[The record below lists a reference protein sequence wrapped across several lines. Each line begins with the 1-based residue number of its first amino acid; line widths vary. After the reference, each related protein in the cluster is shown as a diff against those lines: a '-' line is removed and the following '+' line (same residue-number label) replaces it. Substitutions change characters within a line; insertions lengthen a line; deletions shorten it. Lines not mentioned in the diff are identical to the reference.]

1 MDFNSIVHSKYAI
14 PVAVG
19 GAGIVAILF
28 VVHKSAGSS
37 VGAVAG
43 VASPTQYVGTPA
55 PGDGS
60 VPGETNS
67 MVSSGNPSNT
77 APVSGT
83 QSLTNEIN
91 DLAGVATAFQQL
103 QSIFGNSNNSGS
115 SSNGSTSTPSTPS
128 TPAPPLANQQ
138 QGFTF
143 SQFIGDL
150 FSNPDMRQNASQ
162 QQHYADIAAVGRQ
175 FLPQNTQY
183 QELIASG
190 PNEPGAN
197 AQQAYHDW
205 VNRLAT
211 FEPQQLAAEQ
221 NGQAPVV
228 ASGYGS
234 ASGYRQYNPAFSQP
248 GDGTTSG
255 GSSATNGP
263 IGDPNIWG
271 GNPPSLGG
279 GGGVT
284 LHRWYHLPVSKQTV
298 PPVRPSNAALQI
310 RGWQRY
316 RGLVS

>member
-14 PVAVG
+14 PIAVG

-37 VGAVAG
+37 VGAVA
-43 VASPTQYVGTPA
+43 VPTQYVGTPA

-67 MVSSGNPSNT
+67 MVSSGNPTDT

-103 QSIFGNSNNSGS
+103 QSIFGNSGS
-115 SSNGSTSTPSTPS
+115 SSAPTVPTTPS
-128 TPAPPLANQQ
+128 TPAPTLANQA
-138 QGFTF
+138 QGYTF
-143 SQFIGDL
+143 SQFLGDL
-150 FSNPDMRQNASQ
+150 FSNRDIGQSPQT

-190 PNEPGAN
+190 PHEPGQN

-205 VNRLAT
+205 VNKLVQ

-221 NGQAPVV
+221 SGQAPVV
-228 ASGYGS
+228 ASGVGS
-234 ASGYRQYNPAFSQP
+234 AKGYQQYNPTVQP
-248 GDGTTSG
+248 PDATSG
-255 GSSATNGP
+255 TDQWTGWGP
-263 IGDPNIWG
+263 AQTMGV
-271 GNPPSLGG
+271 GG
-279 GGGVT
+279 GGIV
-284 LHRWYHLPVSKQTV
+284 HPWFAMHPSRQTI
-298 PPVRPSNAALQI
+298 PPVRPSNAALQV

-316 RGLVS
+316 KGLVS